1 MIVAKRK
8 IVTWRVVDTPQSD
21 LINEWLD
28 KQQNIQVSL
37 TNIVLHMINRFGI
50 KDIMDYDIQR
60 ILYQEFSS
68 GTSKENRTVSNQN
81 EEAEKADNEEAEK
94 VAAKS
99 LNNPAPK
106 KDRDKQNQDDDND
119 LYKNVDINNLF

>member
-1 MIVAKRK
+1 MAKRK
-8 IVTWRVVDTPQSD
+8 IVTWRVADTPQSD

-81 EEAEKADNEEAEK
+81 EEAEKADNEETEK

-99 LNNPAPK
+99 LNNPDPK
-106 KDRDKQNQDDDND
+106 KDRDKENQDDDND

>member
-1 MIVAKRK
+1 MTKRK
-8 IVTWRVVDTPQSD
+8 IVTWRVADTPQSD

-81 EEAEKADNEEAEK
+81 EEADNEEAEK

-99 LNNPAPK
+99 LNNPDPK
-106 KDRDKQNQDDDND
+106 KDRDKENQDDDND

>member
-1 MIVAKRK
+1 MAKRK
-8 IVTWRVVDTPQSD
+8 IVTWRVADTPQSD

-81 EEAEKADNEEAEK
+81 EEADNEEAEK

-99 LNNPAPK
+99 LNNPDPK

>member
-8 IVTWRVVDTPQSD
+8 IVTWRVADTPQSD

-81 EEAEKADNEEAEK
+81 EEADNEEAEK

-99 LNNPAPK
+99 LNNPDPK

>member
-1 MIVAKRK
+1 VAKRK
-8 IVTWRVVDTPQSD
+8 IVTWRVADPPQSD

-68 GTSKENRTVSNQN
+68 GTSKENRTVSN
-81 EEAEKADNEEAEK
+81 NEEAEK

-99 LNNPAPK
+99 LNNPDPK
-106 KDRDKQNQDDDND
+106 KDRDKENQDDDND

>member
-1 MIVAKRK
+1 MAKRK
-8 IVTWRVVDTPQSD
+8 IVTWRVADTPQSD

-99 LNNPAPK
+99 LNNPDPK
-106 KDRDKQNQDDDND
+106 KDRDKQNQDND

>member
-1 MIVAKRK
+1 MAKRK
-8 IVTWRVVDTPQSD
+8 IVTWRVADPPQSD

-81 EEAEKADNEEAEK
+81 EEADNEEAEK

-99 LNNPAPK
+99 LNNPDPK
-106 KDRDKQNQDDDND
+106 KDRDKENQDDDND

>member
-1 MIVAKRK
+1 VAKRK
-8 IVTWRVVDTPQSD
+8 IVTWRVADTPQSD

-81 EEAEKADNEEAEK
+81 EEADNEEAEK

-99 LNNPAPK
+99 LNNPDPK
-106 KDRDKQNQDDDND
+106 KDRDKENQDDDND